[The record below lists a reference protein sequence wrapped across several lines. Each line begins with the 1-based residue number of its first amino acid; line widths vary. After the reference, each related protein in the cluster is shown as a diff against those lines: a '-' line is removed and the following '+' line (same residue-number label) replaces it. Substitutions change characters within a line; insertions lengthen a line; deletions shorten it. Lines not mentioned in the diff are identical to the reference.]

1 MFGPARPPA
10 LDKKSWPRFLPTAS
24 RFLWFSIG
32 GCMVA
37 LYRRIVLVKWCQNAD
52 SAHPLRLL
60 RARCER
66 PSSHAAEQR
75 DELATAA
82 HSITS
87 SARAGSVG
95 GTSRP
100 SALAV
105 LTLITNS
112 NLVGA

>member
-32 GCMVA
+32 GCIVA

-60 RARCER
+60 RARRER
-66 PSSHAAEQR
+66 PRRCAAQQR
-75 DELATAA
+75 DERAA
-82 HSITS
+82 LHSITS
-87 SARAGSVG
+87 SAATSSLS
-95 GTSRP
+95 GTVRP
-100 SALAV
+100 SAL
-105 LTLITNS
+105 
-112 NLVGA
+112 